1 MDFKMVVAVLH
12 ARGGSKR
19 IPQKNIKLFFGK
31 PLIYY
36 PLQAAF
42 NCKIFDRVVISTD
55 SEEIAEISKA
65 HGAEVPY
72 LRPAALADDFTP
84 TEDVL
89 KFDIQQLLKQGDVN
103 YVCCIYATAVFL
115 TSHYLKKG
123 YETIF
128 DNNIVT
134 AFSVTTFPFPI
145 FRALKVN
152 AKNQLE
158 MLWPEHRLT
167 RSQDLPEAYHDA
179 GQFYWVNAKRF
190 LEKPILY
197 SDDAMPVILPR
208 YLVQDIDTIEDW
220 KRAEFMYAA
229 LKKEKIL

>member
-1 MDFKMVVAVLH
+1 M
-12 ARGGSKR
+12 
-19 IPQKNIKLFFGK
+19 
-31 PLIYY
+31 
-36 PLQAAF
+36 
-42 NCKIFDRVVISTD
+42 
-55 SEEIAEISKA
+55 
-65 HGAEVPY
+65 
-72 LRPAALADDFTP
+72 ADDFTP

-89 KFDIQQLLKQGDVN
+89 KFDIEQLSREGNVTH
-103 YVCCIYATAVFL
+103 VCCIYATAVFL
-115 TSHYLKKG
+115 NDYYLKKG
-123 YETIF
+123 YETIC
-128 DNNIVT
+128 DNNAAT
-134 AFSVTTFPFPI
+134 AFSVTTFPCSV

-152 AKNQLE
+152 EKGRLE

-179 GQFYWVNAKRF
+179 GQFYWVNAVRF
-190 LEKPILY
+190 LKNPLLY

>member
-1 MDFKMVVAVLH
+1 MVVAVLH

-42 NCKIFDRVVISTD
+42 SCKIFDRIVVSTD

-65 HGAEVPY
+65 YGAEVPY
-72 LRPAALADDFTP
+72 LRPEELSDDFTP

-89 KFDIQQLLKQGDVN
+89 KFDIQQLLKEGNVT

-115 TSHYLKKG
+115 KSDYLKKG
-123 YETIF
+123 YETISG
-128 DNNIVT
+128 NNII
-134 AFSVTTFPFPI
+134 AAISVTTFPFPI

-152 AKNQLE
+152 KKDQLE

>member
-1 MDFKMVVAVLH
+1 MIVAVLH

-36 PLQAAF
+36 PLQAAL

-72 LRPAALADDFTP
+72 LRPKALADDFTP

-89 KFDIQQLLKQGDVN
+89 KFDIQQLLKEGNVT

-115 TSHYLKKG
+115 KSHYLKKG
-123 YETIF
+123 YETISH
-128 DNNIVT
+128 NNIIT

-152 AKNQLE
+152 EKNQLE

-179 GQFYWVNAKRF
+179 GQFYWVNTKRF
-190 LEKPILY
+190 LENPVLY

-229 LKKEKIL
+229 LKKEKILP